1 MIREDD
7 LFDERGDR
15 GDGGATSRV
24 RTLVLPLAVLVVV
37 VAIVSGL
44 VLGGVVQ
51 GHEPRVGP
59 DHAPTTRPTVEI
71 AP

>member
-1 MIREDD
+1 VAREDD
-7 LFDERGDR
+7 PLDEWDDQGDQS
-15 GDGGATSRV
+15 TLSWV
-24 RTLVLPLAVLVVV
+24 RTLMLPLAVLVVF

-51 GHEPRVGP
+51 GHESRVGP

>member
-1 MIREDD
+1 VAREDD
-7 LFDERGDR
+7 PLDEWGDQS
-15 GDGGATSRV
+15 TISWV
-24 RTLVLPLAVLVVV
+24 RTLVLPLAVLVVF
-37 VAIVSGL
+37 VAVASGL

-51 GHEPRVGP
+51 GHESRVGP

>member
-1 MIREDD
+1 VAREDD
-7 LFDERGDR
+7 FFDEWGDQ
-15 GDGGATSRV
+15 GDQSTISWV
-24 RTLVLPLAVLVVV
+24 RTLVFPLAVLVVF
-37 VAIVSGL
+37 VAVVSGL

-51 GHEPRVGP
+51 GHESRVGP